1 MISVAAHNV
10 NLKDW
15 GVPTKSNRISVAL
28 YIRLLLDTK
37 VKFRYRHMV
46 IYANDLFLN
55 NLNFRE
61 C

>member
-1 MISVAAHNV
+1 MAAHSV

-46 IYANDLFLN
+46 IYANDLF
-55 NLNFRE
+55 
-61 C
+61 